1 MWQWIKIQ
9 VFFTTEIC
17 YNFTGVGLLLI
28 SDVEKVK
35 NMVMR
40 FTDDSKFFRILKSKA
55 SCKVLQKDAMNS

>member
-1 MWQWIKIQ
+1 MAS
-9 VFFTTEIC
+9 FFTTEIC
-17 YNFTGVGLLLI
+17 YSFTGVGLILI

-55 SCKVLQKDAMNS
+55 SCKVLQKDPMNS